1 MQGGR
6 VIARRRA
13 VPASGGGNQGG
24 TAGIPARPCLG
35 DGLFYLE
42 VVMKRFGPVLLKG
55 VPRPFATSREVE
67 WKDAVRDQLLAVWA
81 GAHIEEPCQIR
92 LRFFLPHE
100 KAEQTDLDNLL
111 KPAIDAIGS
120 VLFKPA
126 RSGRQTV
133 WNADDHW
140 IYAFVA
146 TKEAV
151 LDDSECR
158 VEITLDAFEPGGVLS
173 V

>member
-1 MQGGR
+1 M
-6 VIARRRA
+6 
-13 VPASGGGNQGG
+13 N
-24 TAGIPARPCLG
+24 
-35 DGLFYLE
+35 
-42 VVMKRFGPVLLKG
+42 RFGPVLLQG
-55 VPRPFATSREVE
+55 IPAPFATSREVE
-67 WKDAVRDQLLAVWA
+67 WRNAVRNQLLPAWK
-81 GAHIEEPCQIR
+81 GGHIVEPCQVR
-92 LRFFLPHE
+92 LRFLLPRE

-140 IYAFVA
+140 IYAFAA

-151 LDDSECR
+151 LNDSECG
-158 VEITLDAFEPGGVLS
+158 VEVTLDAFEPGGVLS

>member
-1 MQGGR
+1 
-6 VIARRRA
+6 
-13 VPASGGGNQGG
+13 
-24 TAGIPARPCLG
+24 
-35 DGLFYLE
+35 
-42 VVMKRFGPVLLKG
+42 MKRFGPVLLKG

-67 WKDAVRDQLLAVWA
+67 WKNAVRNQLLAVWA
-81 GAHIEEPCQIR
+81 GAHIEEPCQVR
-92 LRFFLPHE
+92 LRFLLPRD

-126 RSGRQTV
+126 RLGRQVV

-140 IYAFVA
+140 IYAFAA
-146 TKEAV
+146 TKEAATN
-151 LDDSECR
+151 DGECG
-158 VEITLDAFEPGGVLS
+158 VEVTLDAFKPGGALS